1 MLKRTFTYKDYDG
14 NECTETFHFQLTKAE
29 IIEMQVRDN
38 GSFIDN
44 LKDLMAK
51 RNIEG
56 MYKFFRELVLDSV
69 GVRTANNRF
78 VKNTE
83 IREDFKYSI
92 PYSELMTELM
102 TDEDKIAEFTRGITP
117 FDLTDEDMEKA
128 KEMAAGYVA
137 ASNTAGA

>member
-38 GSFIDN
+38 GNFIDN
-44 LKDLMAK
+44 LKDLMMK
-51 RNIEG
+51 RDVERL
-56 MYKFFRELVLDSV
+56 YKFFRELVLDSV
-69 GVRTANNRF
+69 GVRMANNRF
-78 VKNTE
+78 VKTPE

-92 PYSELMTELM
+92 PYSELITELM
-102 TDEDKIAEFTRGITP
+102 TDENKIAEFARGITP
-117 FDLTDEDMEKA
+117 FDLSEEDMEKA

-137 ASNTAGA
+137 ASDTTGE

>member
-38 GSFIDN
+38 GNFIDN
-44 LKDLMAK
+44 LKDLMMK
-51 RNIEG
+51 RDVERL
-56 MYKFFRELVLDSV
+56 YKFFRELVLDSV

-78 VKNTE
+78 VKTPE

-92 PYSELMTELM
+92 PYSELITELM
-102 TDEDKIAEFTRGITP
+102 TDENKIAEFARGITP
-117 FDLTDEDMEKA
+117 FDLSEEDMEKA

-137 ASNTAGA
+137 ASDTTGE